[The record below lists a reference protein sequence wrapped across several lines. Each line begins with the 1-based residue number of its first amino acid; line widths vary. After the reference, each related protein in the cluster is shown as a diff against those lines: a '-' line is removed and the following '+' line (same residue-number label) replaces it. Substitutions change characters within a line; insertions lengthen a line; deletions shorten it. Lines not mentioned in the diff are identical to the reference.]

1 MAITSRQFASL
12 CMLYQRSQPN
22 GCMLADR
29 PRALLTPQRAPA
41 AWCLHSRQASQVAEA
56 AIITHRRTYSHST
69 QRHRRGSTTI
79 TGAARSTGATLS
91 RTSPPAAKPDASRGE
106 PLLVLEDVAKSHDG
120 DTQLFQDVSVTV
132 CRGDRLAVVG
142 TNGSG
147 ATSHVSRR
155 LHDTA
160 SEERQIAAIAASAA
174 DAACP

>member
-1 MAITSRQFASL
+1 MAITSKQFASL
-12 CMLYQRSQPN
+12 CMLCQPN
-22 GCMLADR
+22 GCMPAGR
-29 PRALLTPQRAPA
+29 PRALHTPQHAPA
-41 AWCLHSRQASQVAEA
+41 ACCLRSAVNSRSAEA
-56 AIITHRRTYSHST
+56 AAVTERHTYSHST
-69 QRHRRGSTTI
+69 QPHRRGATTI

-147 ATSHVSRR
+147 AASLLYMLLTGSMTSVSKHGR
-155 LHDTA
+155 LKPQQHLHGD
-160 SEERQIAAIAASAA
+160 
-174 DAACP
+174 